1 MLLLL
6 LLGWHCWTGRSIYDR
21 WDHVDLAQKHHS
33 NSSSSTQFQVPEWA
47 QAGVTSP
54 VAFDDVSFWSRNP
67 PPALPAPS
75 WAAVVAVPIHFGW
88 PFGFTP
94 RCVRQRTANSHAK
107 WHLCH
112 ALHIP
117 RHMIWLGT
125 GRDIRTDR
133 QTHIQRYR
141 PFVPRLHGNMYVVCG
156 TKTALFIIVD
166 LCFIC
171 WQFIWLINCFGPFST
186 SAACFFALILLFAV
200 RKLAWAERTVRE
212 IVEHLCVYKIYEIL
226 VWSFIWLCEFRW
238 KYSGL
243 TELKK
248 TLLHIFMVYHLRL
261 NITYYCIYYCL

>member
-33 NSSSSTQFQVPEWA
+33 NSNSSSTQFQVPEWA

-67 PPALPAPS
+67 PLPALLALPAPS

-125 GRDIRTDR
+125 GRDRRTDR
-133 QTHIQRYR
+133 QTDVETLCAYATWEYVCRLWHKDGSVHYCW
-141 PFVPRLHGNMYVVCG
+141 FVFYLLTVYLAYQLLW
-156 TKTALFIIVD
+156 ALFD
-166 LCFIC
+166 ECC
-171 WQFIWLINCFGPFST
+171 
-186 SAACFFALILLFAV
+186 LLFCTNP
-200 RKLAWAERTVRE
+200 TVCR
-212 IVEHLCVYKIYEIL
+212 
-226 VWSFIWLCEFRW
+226 
-238 KYSGL
+238 
-243 TELKK
+243 
-248 TLLHIFMVYHLRL
+248 
-261 NITYYCIYYCL
+261 